1 MGGDVVAGL
10 APFDAA
16 AALQQNK
23 VNDMNKKT
31 LLAGAFCVLATQAAY
46 AGGVA
51 EPTME
56 PEVVVAETSASSG
69 GVIVPLLLLL
79 LIAAAV
85 SGSSGSS
92 VAPPT

>member
-1 MGGDVVAGL
+1 M
-10 APFDAA
+10 DAA

-23 VNDMNKKT
+23 VNDLNNKI
-31 LLAGAFCVLATQAAY
+31 LLAGAFCVLATQGAY

-85 SGSSGSS
+85 SGSNSTPL
-92 VAPPT
+92 PPT